1 MPIGINIEKSKEI
14 HKNTIR
20 TVRDLLLKKAD
31 VDYMKALESGNS
43 DKIAEVVEIKQ
54 SLRDAPTIVDEVEIS
69 TGSVLEVT
77 EELKQVWNDELLG
90 PNPLIKQ

>member
-90 PNPLIKQ
+90 PNPLLKQ